1 MVTYEELLESAGII
15 SKESFDKIIKLV
27 PEVELEPISVDDID
41 SEEDLCA
48 TLINTFLNE
57 VTNYSYIDEID
68 LDDMTIC
75 IADIDNKEELNR
87 VYSTLT
93 DFGWKIENYDDIIKY
108 LKETENFDKRCEL
121 IDSIKNKLSY
131 LSTEELEN
139 VYEELKNDQK

>member
-1 MVTYEELLESAGII
+1 MITYEELLESAGII
-15 SKESFDKIIKLV
+15 SEESFNKIIKLV

-75 IADIDNKEELNR
+75 IADIDNTEELNR

-139 VYEELKNDQK
+139 VYEELKHD

>member
-15 SKESFDKIIKLV
+15 SRESFDKIIKLV

-41 SEEDLCA
+41 TEEDLCA

-57 VTNYSYIDEID
+57 VTNYSYVDEIS

-75 IADIDNKEELNR
+75 ITDIDNKEELNR

-93 DFGWKIENYDDIIKY
+93 DFGWKIVNYDDIVEY

-139 VYEELKNDQK
+139 VYEELKHD

>member
-1 MVTYEELLESAGII
+1 MITYEELLESAGIV

-68 LDDMTIC
+68 LDDMIIC

-93 DFGWKIENYDDIIKY
+93 DFGWKIGNYDDIIKT
-108 LKETENFDKRCEL
+108 LGETEDLDKKCKL
-121 IDSIKNKLSY
+121 IDFIKNELSY
-131 LSTEELEN
+131 LSVEELEN
-139 VYEELKNDQK
+139 IYEELQHD

>member
-1 MVTYEELLESAGII
+1 MVTYEELLESAGIV

-27 PEVELEPISVDDID
+27 PEVELEPITVDDID

-75 IADIDNKEELNR
+75 IADIDNTEELSK

-139 VYEELKNDQK
+139 VYEELKHD

>member
-15 SKESFDKIIKLV
+15 SRESFDKIIKLV
-27 PEVELEPISVDDID
+27 PEVELESISVDDID
-41 SEEDLCA
+41 TEEDLCA
-48 TLINTFLNE
+48 TLINTFLND
-57 VTNYSYIDEID
+57 VTNYSYIDEIS
-68 LDDMTIC
+68 LDDMTIY

-108 LKETENFDKRCEL
+108 LEETENFDKRCEL

-139 VYEELKNDQK
+139 VYEELKND

>member
-15 SKESFDKIIKLV
+15 SRESFDKIIKLV
-27 PEVELEPISVDDID
+27 PEVELEPITVDDID

-139 VYEELKNDQK
+139 VYEELKHD

>member
-15 SKESFDKIIKLV
+15 SEESFNKIIKLV

-48 TLINTFLNE
+48 TLINIFLNE

-75 IADIDNKEELNR
+75 IADIDNTEELNR

-139 VYEELKNDQK
+139 VYEELKHD

>member
-41 SEEDLCA
+41 SEENLCA

-139 VYEELKNDQK
+139 VYEELKND

>member
-1 MVTYEELLESAGII
+1 MVTYEELLESAGIV
-15 SKESFDKIIKLV
+15 SEESFNKIIKLV

-57 VTNYSYIDEID
+57 VTNYSYIDEIS

-75 IADIDNKEELNR
+75 IADIDNTEELNR

-108 LKETENFDKRCEL
+108 LEETENFDKRCEL

-139 VYEELKNDQK
+139 VYEELKND

>member
-15 SKESFDKIIKLV
+15 SRESFDKIIKLV

-41 SEEDLCA
+41 TEEDLCA

-139 VYEELKNDQK
+139 VYEELKND

>member
-15 SKESFDKIIKLV
+15 SEESFNKIIKLV

-48 TLINTFLNE
+48 TLINIFLND

-68 LDDMTIC
+68 LDEMTIC
-75 IADIDNKEELNR
+75 IADIDNKEELNK

-139 VYEELKNDQK
+139 VYEELKHD